1 MASQEKSVHAG
12 TISPLE
18 DSARKSRRDL
28 KRDTILTVAK
38 EMFFAQGYSG
48 VSMDEIV
55 ARVSGSKATLYSHF
69 PSKDQLLLGL
79 VKEATVGAISEAV
92 HPDPGQDF
100 SAFLRN
106 YGRIGMRW
114 RTSADVVGLERL
126 AASEAL
132 RFPEFGR
139 TCYEEGVLPNRQL
152 AADIFAN
159 AMDRGAL
166 RRTDPLLATDQ
177 FMGMCAG
184 WMWRRQIWGITGAPG
199 AAQINASVDAA
210 VETFVHGYANTGA
223 RGKKKVIEP
232 AQARVNLP
240 AAAPAQQPAK
250 LRRELKREAILAAAK
265 QLFFAEGYANVSM
278 HRVVERVGGSKAT
291 LYSHFP
297 SKEALLLAIVQDVE
311 AGPSLDAPP
320 GVRGFPTDFRAWLS
334 GFGRAAAGWLMS
346 EEFISL
352 QRLAAGEAVQLPKV
366 SKAFYE
372 AGIVPAFTRFAGY
385 FSDAMDR
392 GELHRAPAG
401 LAAEQFVEMCTG
413 GKMRQ
418 VIWGISAPPSE
429 SEIAGQVDAAVATF
443 MDGNVKR

>member
-1 MASQEKSVHAG
+1 MARQEKSVHAG
-12 TISPLE
+12 TIN
-18 DSARKSRRDL
+18 SAPKSRRDL
-28 KRDTILTVAK
+28 KRDTILAVAK
-38 EMFFAQGYSG
+38 EMFFAQGYSR
-48 VSMDEIV
+48 VSMDDIV

-69 PSKDQLLLGL
+69 PSKDQLLLAL
-79 VKEATVGAISEAV
+79 VEEATVGAISEAV
-92 HPDPGQDF
+92 HPDPGQEF

-139 TCYEEGVLPNRQL
+139 TCYEQGVLPNRQL

-159 AMDRGAL
+159 AMDRGVL

-184 WMWRRQIWGITGAPG
+184 WMWRRQIWGVTGAPG
-199 AAQINASVDAA
+199 MAQINASVDAA
-210 VETFVHGYANTGA
+210 VKTFVHGYANRGA
-223 RGKKKVIEP
+223 RGNQKAIEP
-232 AQARVNLP
+232 THARARLP

-297 SKEALLLAIVQDVE
+297 SKEALLLAIVQGVD
-311 AGPSLDAPP
+311 AGPSLDAPS
-320 GVRGFPTDFRAWLS
+320 GVLGFPTDFRAWLG
-334 GFGRAAAGWLMS
+334 GFGRAATGWLMS

-352 QRLAAGEAVQLPKV
+352 QRLAAGEAVQLPGV
-366 SKAFYE
+366 TKAFYE
-372 AGIVPAFTRFAGY
+372 AGIVPALTRFAGY

-392 GELHRAPAG
+392 GELRRAPAE

-413 GKMRQ
+413 GRLRQ
-418 VIWGISAPPSE
+418 MIWGISAPPSE
-429 SEIAGQVDAAVATF
+429 SEIAEQVDAAVATF
-443 MDGNVKR
+443 MDGNAKR